1 MSISLLLTSNGP
13 GEVSSW
19 VRPVVDAW
27 QLACPGEGV
36 AVALVPCHHASGE
49 EGAVIAGWPV
59 PPHVASPGQTAAWL
73 VTGAPPPGFEL
84 AARGV
89 VLHLGGDQAWAVALG
104 ARLGWPV
111 AVYTETTGR
120 WVRRVATYLCAD
132 LDVMQ
137 RVLANGAK
145 PGAVRLVGN
154 LMVDAAA
161 ACGTRRPAAATVAIL
176 PGSKP
181 FKVQWVTP
189 LFLRVASLVRRAC
202 PEVEFVLPLAPTVPM
217 ALLAEAAAD
226 ADRAAVTCG
235 VTGQLVERE
244 GKPWL
249 VTADGTGVR
258 VLDGHDQRRAC
269 LDVTVALTLPGTNT
283 AELAVLGV
291 PMVVALPLHRP
302 EVIPVDGL
310 VGRLG
315 AVPGLGP
322 WLKRR
327 LAAAVLA
334 RHPLVALPNAR
345 LGRAVTPEV
354 VGVFAPEQLANVV
367 TSLLQDPVQRE
378 AISRALGSA
387 MGERGAAVRVV
398 EAVAALRG

>member
-19 VRPVVDAW
+19 VRPVLDAW
-27 QLACPGEGV
+27 RLAYPGEGL
-36 AVALVPCHHASGE
+36 AVALVPCPYASGE
-49 EGAVIAGWPV
+49 EGAAMAGWPE
-59 PPHVASPGQTAAWL
+59 PPRVASPRRTAAWL
-73 VTGAPPPGFEL
+73 VTGRPPPGFDL

-111 AVYTETTGR
+111 AIYTETTGR
-120 WVRRVATYLCAD
+120 WPRRVAAYMCAD
-132 LDVMQ
+132 AEVVK
-137 RVLANGAK
+137 RVRAGGAK
-145 PGAVRLVGN
+145 PDTVRLVGN

-161 ACGTRRPAAATVAIL
+161 ACGTRRPGEATVALL

-189 LFLRVASLVRRAC
+189 LFLQVAALVRRAC
-202 PEVEFVLPLAPTVPM
+202 PEVELVLPLAPTVP
-217 ALLAEAAAD
+217 LAHLAAAAAD
-226 ADRAAVTCG
+226 AGRAAVTGG

-244 GKPWL
+244 GEPWL
-249 VTADGTGVR
+249 VTTDGTSVR
-258 VLDGHDQRRAC
+258 VLKGLDPRRAC
-269 LDVTVALTLPGTNT
+269 RDVTVALTLPGTNT

-315 AVPGLGP
+315 SLPLLGP
-322 WLKRR
+322 WMKRR
-327 LAAAVLA
+327 LVTAMLA

-354 VGVFAPEQLANVV
+354 VGVFTPEHLADVV
-367 TSLLQDPVQRE
+367 SRLLRDPVERE
-378 AISRALGSA
+378 AIAHALGSA
-387 MGERGAAVRVV
+387 MGEPGAAVRVV